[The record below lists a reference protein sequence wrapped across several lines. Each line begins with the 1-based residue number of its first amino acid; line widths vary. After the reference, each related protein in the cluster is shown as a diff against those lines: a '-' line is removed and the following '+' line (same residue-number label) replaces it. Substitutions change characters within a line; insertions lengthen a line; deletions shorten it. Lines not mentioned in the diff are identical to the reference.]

1 MWHAGQPPLLLD
13 QNWTLFEVTWRMD
26 TCAKLGKWLYS
37 VHRLPTPG
45 AIIVFSDKWH
55 MHTVQH
61 PGKHET
67 STCWLHL
74 YTVIHTY
81 AFHIDTPVHTA
92 IHTIHTTI
100 HTPTHCHS
108 HQYTLI
114 YTHKYTL
121 HFTPIHW
128 NSHCYILPFTH
139 THTPV
144 HIAMLFTYTCTHC
157 HSHNC
162 HPTPVH
168 AAICQMALIQQTV
181 SDNIKIV

>member
-55 MHTVQH
+55 MHTVEPQANM
-61 PGKHET
+61 KHWHVDYT
-67 STCWLHL
+67 CTQCHSHIHLSHRHTGTHYHSHSTH
-74 YTVIHTY
+74 YHSHTNTLS
-81 AFHIDTPVHTA
+81 FTPVHTN
-92 IHTIHTTI
+92 
-100 HTPTHCHS
+100 S
-108 HQYTLI
+108 
-114 YTHKYTL
+114 HKYTL
-121 HFTPIHW
+121 QFTL
-128 NSHCYILPFTH
+128 YILPFTH
-139 THTPV
+139 TPV
-144 HIAMLFTYTCTHC
+144 YIAMLFTYTCTHC